1 MINDYFIIDCII
13 IIIRIFVD
21 EKTAIATA
29 HNLSLSYSHSHS
41 PYYNGQGKQL
51 PWELTL
57 PNIEVMEIVHNLF
70 ISFPLSLSLSSLQ
83 MSVTPEGLATV
94 PALFSSNFTEPEPL
108 GLPWLPEKGSKSQK
122 GTVWDLSSSSSSS
135 CSSSSSTSLEDN
147 TNFTSTS
154 PPLIKLIISEWL
166 LKLLYK
172 KEEQQDVTMATVK
185 FEKANCSFGY
195 KTRGRSRCAW
205 LKGFIDEIAGV
216 EGAINDSY
224 HGNLKYVH
232 VYMYTYDHALCTC
245 TCVMNVCVLHIMM

>member
-1 MINDYFIIDCII
+1 MIYDYFIIDFII

-21 EKTAIATA
+21 EKTTIATA

-41 PYYNGQGKQL
+41 PYCTGQGKQL

-57 PNIEVMEIVHNLF
+57 PNIEVMKIVYNLF
-70 ISFPLSLSLSSLQ
+70 ISFSLSLSSLQ

-154 PPLIKLIISEWL
+154 TSSPLIKLIISEWL

-195 KTRGRSRCAW
+195 KTRGKSRCSW

-216 EGAINDSY
+216 EGANNDSY

-232 VYMYTYDHALCTC
+232 VHMYTYATMHYVNVHVGHD
-245 TCVMNVCVLHIMM
+245 VCVCYI